1 MVIQLKDPNG
11 QIARWLAE
19 YNFTVLYRPGSM
31 VMQMG
36 CLDQQT
42 RQACLEELELPCGYC
57 PKCAKKT
64 EIMGSGVIVYFSAI
78 TTRQSSPI
86 NVPTSQDN
94 IDWWTDPGIDRR
106 EVMLPTWHLE
116 EKQRIR
122 ISIGVEIGT
131 RYPTR
136 THIGDRQKPCC

>member
-1 MVIQLKDPNG
+1 
-11 QIARWLAE
+11 
-19 YNFTVLYRPGSM
+19 
-31 VMQMG
+31 MG

-64 EIMGSGVIVYFSAI
+64 EIMGSGVILYFSAI

-94 IDWWTDPGIDRR
+94 IDWWTDPGLDSYATHMALGRKTENPDIYWSGNWN
-106 EVMLPTWHLE
+106 T
-116 EKQRIR
+116 
-122 ISIGVEIGT
+122 ISDQN
-131 RYPTR
+131 P
-136 THIGDRQKPCC
+136 HW